1 MYIIDNEV
9 NLKSQFIKTRVLSEV
24 ICSYLETEDFV
35 VQPIDFVSPPK
46 WHLAHT
52 TWFFEQFVLKEEL
65 KTYQV
70 FDEQFAFLFNSY
82 YETVGNHWLRT
93 NRGNLSRPSVAKI
106 MKYREY
112 ITKKM
117 LELLENTLSDEVKK
131 VIEIGINHEQQ
142 HQELLLTDIKYIL
155 GKNPLFPVYNKNFV
169 ENPIQDYAQEWITI
183 PEGLYNIGLDKNS
196 SGFRY
201 DNEMGKHQVFIPSF
215 QISNKLVTNE
225 DYLAFIEDQGYA
237 QVALWH
243 SDAWAWLQ
251 QENIDKPLYWH
262 KKDNKWY
269 QYTLSGLEELN
280 KEAPLSHISYYE
292 AFAFAQWKGMRL
304 PTEFEWEIAQDKF
317 KWGSRWEFTESAYLP
332 YPNYKKPE
340 GAIGEYNGKFM
351 VNQKVMR
358 GASVATSPKHSRAT
372 YRNFFQPFM
381 RWQYFG
387 IRLANSI

>member
-9 NLKSQFIKTRVLSEV
+9 NLKSQFIKTRALSEV

-82 YETVGNHWLRT
+82 YETVGDHWLRT

-358 GASVATSPKHSRAT
+358 GVSVATSPKHSRAT